1 MKGEI
6 MLISKE
12 DVVYYKVKLK
22 KLFEQAKKH
31 DIDIELKE
39 SEVLFVSN
47 IGERAGV
54 RILK

>member
-1 MKGEI
+1 MI
-6 MLISKE
+6 LSKD
-12 DVVYYKVKLK
+12 DVVYYKLKLK
-22 KLFEQAKKH
+22 KLIEQAKKH

>member
-1 MKGEI
+1 
-6 MLISKE
+6 MLRSKE
-12 DVVYYKVKLK
+12 DVIYYKVKLK

-31 DIDIELKE
+31 GIDIELKE